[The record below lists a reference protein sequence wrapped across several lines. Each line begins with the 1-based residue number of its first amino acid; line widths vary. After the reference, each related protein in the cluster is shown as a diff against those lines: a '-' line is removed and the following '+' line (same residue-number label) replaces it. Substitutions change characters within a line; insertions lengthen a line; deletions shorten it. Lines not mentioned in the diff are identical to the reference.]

1 MVNYQSEDMKKI
13 IEMLR
18 LYSDAYIS
26 NDATKIKEA
35 VHSEVRFIR
44 IQPGIPEVYIEDR
57 TYDDWKDRIESSK
70 QNNIKYTTKVESIDI
85 VGVTASVKMRWI
97 AETEKSDYYGDT
109 MDYLTL
115 AKIENKWI
123 IVCKVCNSERKK
135 KS

>member
-1 MVNYQSEDMKKI
+1 MTNYQSEDMKKI

-18 LYSDAYIS
+18 LYGDAYIS
-26 NDATKIKEA
+26 NDASKIKEA

-44 IQPGIPEVYIEDR
+44 IQPGIPKVYIEDR
-57 TYDDWKDRIESSK
+57 TFDDWKHRIESSK
-70 QNNIKYTTKVESIDI
+70 QNNIKYITKVESIDI
-85 VGVTASVKMRWI
+85 AGFTASVKMRWI
-97 AETEKSDYYGDT
+97 AETEGSDFYGDT

-123 IVCKVCNSERKK
+123 IVCKVCNSEKKK